1 LWLGREVTEVMDAVR
16 MGVDDRDEDM
26 EDVSSGNVLLV

>member
-1 LWLGREVTEVMDAVR
+1 MMEVMDAVR
-16 MGVDDRDEDM
+16 MGVDDKEEDM